1 MDARILA
8 AIAGRGW
15 ALRQAQLLRYL
26 APLQARYKFD
36 FVDMSKAAACGCT
49 PADFFAGIHLRP
61 SGADKVTAVV
71 LRRFRSAFRGPAR
84 SESPSPVATGA

>member
-1 MDARILA
+1 
-8 AIAGRGW
+8 
-15 ALRQAQLLRYL
+15 
-26 APLQARYKFD
+26 
-36 FVDMSKAAACGCT
+36 MSKAAACGCT